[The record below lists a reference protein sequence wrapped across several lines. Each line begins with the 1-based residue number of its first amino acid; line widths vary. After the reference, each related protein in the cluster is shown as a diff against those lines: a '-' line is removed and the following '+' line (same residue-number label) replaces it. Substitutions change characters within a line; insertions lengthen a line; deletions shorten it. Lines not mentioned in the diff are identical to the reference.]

1 MPILEVQ
8 LLELPLWETKNS
20 IKYLYYIGKSAIM
33 LQIYNTLS
41 RKKEVFKPITS
52 NKVGLYVCGI
62 TIYDRC
68 HIGHARTYVAFDII
82 ARYLKYLGYDLTHVR
97 NITDVDDKIIK
108 RAQENGESCE
118 ALTLRMTEQM
128 YKDFDD
134 LNIMRPDI
142 APTVTGHMD
151 EIIALVERLIERK
164 HAYVASNGDVM
175 FEVST
180 YKDYGKLSLQNLDM
194 LQAGSRVDVDE
205 AKRSPLDFVL
215 WKMAKPNEPS
225 WDSPWGKGRPGWHI
239 ECSAMNSKHLGEH
252 FDIHGG
258 GSDLQFP
265 HHENE
270 IAQSCCAFDTPYVN
284 YWMHGGMVQINKEK
298 MSKSLNNFFTLRSVL
313 DEYDAESVRFFLT
326 SSHYRSQLNY
336 SQENLAQARAS
347 LERLYTALRDV
358 TPIKVELKGNA
369 FVKRFEAA
377 MDDDF
382 NCPEAMPVLFELA
395 KEINRIKA
403 SDSEE
408 AGKLAF
414 ILISLGEVLGI
425 AQNSPEDFL
434 QGNNADSDEVAEIE
448 ALIKQRNDAR
458 ANKNWAMADDARDKL
473 AALNIILEDS
483 AGGTTW
489 RKG

>member
-1 MPILEVQ
+1 
-8 LLELPLWETKNS
+8 
-20 IKYLYYIGKSAIM
+20 M
-33 LQIYNTLS
+33 LQIFNTLS
-41 RKKEVFKPITS
+41 RKKETFKPIS
-52 NKVGLYVCGI
+52 EGKVGLYVCGI

-108 RAQENGESCE
+108 RAIENNETCES
-118 ALTLRMTEQM
+118 LTTRMTAQM
-128 YKDFDD
+128 YQDFDD

-142 APTVTGHMD
+142 APTVTGHMP
-151 EIIALVERLIERK
+151 EIINLVSTLIEK
-164 HAYVASNGDVM
+164 EHAYVASNGDVM
-175 FEVST
+175 FEVAT
-180 YKDYGKLSLQNLDM
+180 YENYGKLSMQNLDM
-194 LQAGSRVDVDE
+194 LQSGSRVDIDE
-205 AKRSPLDFVL
+205 AKKSPLDFVL

-225 WDSPWGKGRPGWHI
+225 WGSPWGEGRPGWHI
-239 ECSAMNSKHLGEH
+239 ECSAMNQKHLGEH

-270 IAQSCCAFDTPYVN
+270 IAQSCCANDTPYVN

-336 SQENLAQARAS
+336 SQDNLTQARAS
-347 LERLYTALRDV
+347 LERLYTSLRDV
-358 TPIKVELKGNA
+358 KPVAVELANNDY
-369 FVKRFEAA
+369 VNRFEKA
-377 MDDDF
+377 MNDDF
-382 NCPEAMPVLFELA
+382 NCPEAMPVLFELS
-395 KEINRIKA
+395 KEINRIKEHDMA
-403 SDSEE
+403 K
-408 AGKLAF
+408 AGELAF
-414 ILISLGEVLGI
+414 ILIELGKVLGI
-425 AQNSPEDFL
+425 AQNSPEVFFK
-434 QGNNADSDEVAEIE
+434 GNVENTSEAEEIE

-458 ANKNWAMADDARDKL
+458 SNKNWALADDARDKL
-473 AALNIILEDS
+473 KAMNVVLEDS
-483 AGGTTW
+483 AGKTTW

>member
-1 MPILEVQ
+1 
-8 LLELPLWETKNS
+8 
-20 IKYLYYIGKSAIM
+20 M

-41 RKKEVFKPITS
+41 RKKEVFQPITP

-82 ARYLKYLGYDLTHVR
+82 ARYFKYLGYELTHVR

-108 RAQENGESCE
+108 RANENGESCE

-128 YKDFDD
+128 YQDFDD

-151 EIIALVERLIERK
+151 EIISLVATLIAKK
-164 HAYVASNGDVM
+164 HAYVAVNGDVM
-175 FEVST
+175 FDVSS
-180 YKDYGKLSLQNLDM
+180 YPDYGKLSMQNLDM
-194 LQAGSRVDVDE
+194 LQAGARVDVDD

-215 WKMAKPNEPS
+215 WKMAKPDEPS

-239 ECSAMNSKHLGEH
+239 ECSAMNSKHLGTH

-270 IAQSCCAFDTPYVN
+270 IAQSCCAYDTPYVN
-284 YWMHGGMVQINKEK
+284 YWMHGGMVQVNKEK

-313 DEYDAESVRFFLT
+313 DQYDAESVRFFLT

-336 SQENLAQARAS
+336 SQDNLTQARAS

-358 TPIKVELKGNA
+358 TPIKVE
-369 FVKRFEAA
+369 VKDSVYAQRFEKA
-377 MDDDF
+377 MNDDF

-395 KEINRIKA
+395 KEINRLKT
-403 SDSEE
+403 SDSEK
-408 AGKLAF
+408 AGRLAY
-414 ILISLGEVLGI
+414 ILITLGEVLGI
-425 AQNSPEDFL
+425 AQNSAEDFL
-434 QGNNADSDEVAEIE
+434 QGTHENTDEVAEIE
-448 ALIKQRNDAR
+448 ALIAQRNQAR
-458 ANKNWAMADDARDKL
+458 ANKDWAMADDARDKL
-473 AALNIILEDS
+473 AALNIIVEDS
-483 AGGTTW
+483 AGKTTW